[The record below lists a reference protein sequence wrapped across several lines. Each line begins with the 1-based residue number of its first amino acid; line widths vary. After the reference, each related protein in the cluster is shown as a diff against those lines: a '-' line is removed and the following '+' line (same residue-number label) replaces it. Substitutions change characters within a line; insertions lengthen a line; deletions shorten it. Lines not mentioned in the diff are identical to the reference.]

1 LVKEMSLEEFK
12 NLSEVQT
19 GRKIVDWEEV
29 LRHFSGKVVL
39 FEDVKKYVEKK
50 YGKYLWYSEWRSIAE
65 RYALKKGFVILTK
78 KRLVENRVRRLWYI
92 EVIQE

>member
-1 LVKEMSLEEFK
+1 MVKEMSLEEFK
-12 NLSEVQT
+12 NLSEVES

-39 FEDVKKYVEKK
+39 FEDVKRYVQEK

-65 RYALKKGFVILTK
+65 RYGMKKDYVVMSK
-78 KRLVENRVRRLWYI
+78 KRLVNNRVRRLWYI
-92 EVIQE
+92 EVVQE

>member
-1 LVKEMSLEEFK
+1 MVREMSLEEFK

-19 GRKIVDWEEV
+19 GRKIVDWDEV
-29 LRHFSGKVVL
+29 LKHFNRKVVL
-39 FEDVKKYVEKK
+39 FEDVKKYVQQK
-50 YGKYLWYSEWRSIAE
+50 YKKYLWYSEWKSIAE
-65 RYALKKGFVILTK
+65 RYALKKGYVIMSK